1 MQGNLALGGLDG
13 AIRLYKK
20 VGDDAKTLLPGL
32 NDPILSIEVS
42 RDALWILATT
52 KTYLLII
59 PT

>member
-42 RDALWILATT
+42 RGALWILATT

>member
-1 MQGNLALGGLDG
+1 VQGNLALGGLDG